1 MISKS
6 KKIKIGIIG
15 LGRVGLPFL
24 LFLESK
30 GFDLTGI
37 DNNFEIV
44 NSLKNKKMPFSEKGC
59 DNLLKK
65 SKAHFSEDIE
75 IIKKNKCEF
84 IFITVG
90 TPLRDNIEVNLS
102 HINKVLKSLLKI
114 LKKGQTI
121 ILRSTIGP
129 ETSSYVKNYIEQKT
143 NFKVGKDL
151 FLAFCPERIAE
162 NLALKEFTEL
172 PQIIGVED
180 NKSYKKTEKI
190 FKKTNVKIFKTNFLS
205 AELVKLFNNN
215 YRYIEFAMA
224 NQFAILANNFGQNIY
239 DIIEMCNYNYPRG
252 KIFRPGLTGGTCL
265 RKDFGMLNER
275 VSSSDLF
282 LTAWKVNEYMPYH
295 LASTISD
302 KYKINGKNI
311 GILGYS
317 FKKNSDDIRES
328 LVPKLI
334 RQIEK
339 KLPKN
344 IFLSEPCSKQKFLD
358 VYENRSTEFVIKNS
372 NIIFIAIN
380 HDKFKRD
387 EILKKIKKNTVIVDI
402 WNHLKKNKFIY
413 KK

>member
-1 MISKS
+1 MISNS
-6 KKIKIGIIG
+6 KKLKIAVVG

-24 LFLESK
+24 LFLENK
-30 GFDLTGI
+30 GFELTGI
-37 DNNFEIV
+37 DNNLDII
-44 NSLKNKKMPFSEKGC
+44 NG
-59 DNLLKK
+59 LLKK
-65 SKAHFSEDIE
+65 RMPFAETGCDKLLRKSKATFSKDIG
-75 IIKKNKCEF
+75 IIKKNKCNY
-84 IFITVG
+84 IVITVG
-90 TPLRDNIEVNLS
+90 TPLRENIEVNLS
-102 HINKVLKSLLKI
+102 SINKVLESLLKI
-114 LKKGQTI
+114 LSKGQTI

-129 ETSSYVKNYIEQKT
+129 ETTIYVKKYLEQKT
-143 NFKVGKDL
+143 KFKIGKDI

-162 NLALKEFTEL
+162 NQALKEFAEL

-180 NKSYKKTEKI
+180 KKSYLRTEKI
-190 FKKTNVKIFKTNFLS
+190 FKKINVKIFKTNFLS

-215 YRYIEFAMA
+215 YRYIEFAIA

-275 VSSSDLF
+275 VSNSDLF

-295 LASTISD
+295 LATTISE
-302 KYKINGKNI
+302 KYKITGKNI

-317 FKKNSDDIRES
+317 FKKNSDDVRES

-344 IFLSEPCSKQKFLD
+344 IFLSEPCTKEKKLD
-358 VYENRSTEFVIKNS
+358 MHINRSVDFVIKNS
-372 NIIFIAIN
+372 DIIFIAIN
-380 HDKFKRD
+380 HDKFKKE
-387 EILKKIKKNTVIVDI
+387 EILKKLKKNTVVVGI